1 MFGATPLNIKLHNL
15 SSIQAVQ
22 NLAASIV
29 SNTRKYD
36 HISPV
41 FKEPLR
47 LQLFYRRAIMA
58 FKCKTGGAP
67 YSKSYSITMGTT
79 RDSQMLHTPLY
90 KTATGQR
97 TFYFRAVKL

>member
-41 FKEPLR
+41 FKEPVRMKEKNVR
-47 LQLFYRRAIMA
+47 LVAHQFII
-58 FKCKTGGAP
+58 F
-67 YSKSYSITMGTT
+67 
-79 RDSQMLHTPLY
+79 
-90 KTATGQR
+90 
-97 TFYFRAVKL
+97 

>member
-1 MFGATPLNIKLHNL
+1 MFGATPLSIKLHNL

-22 NLAASIV
+22 NFAASIV

-41 FKEPLR
+41 FKEPVR
-47 LQLFYRRAIMA
+47 QQLFYRRAIMA

-67 YSKSYSITMGTT
+67 V
-79 RDSQMLHTPLY
+79 H
-90 KTATGQR
+90 
-97 TFYFRAVKL
+97 YFLNIFKEL